1 MKKKR
6 NKKLRRVLAVLAV
19 VVVVCLVAY
28 YAFCYWINASGSL
41 LRSVGLGGDPSQ
53 VDSGSAI
60 VVDGHGRRE
69 GVFTLFVGATDEDG
83 TRTDSMM
90 VLVFDTENH
99 KANIINIPRDSL
111 VKTDRRGAGRKI
123 NAAYGQGIDTM
134 LDEVS
139 TVIGFRPDKYIVA
152 NFQGI
157 AEIVDAI
164 GGVEYDVP
172 FDMNYHDASQDLSIE
187 FKAGKQHLDG
197 EQVVEYLRWRHNDD
211 GTGYEDGDIGRVT
224 KLQDFLTTVG
234 SAVLSPTNVFKI
246 PTIASAVYDNVE
258 TDLTTS
264 QILWIG
270 MQGMELNMS
279 EDVHME
285 TLYGDAAKIEFG
297 EMLWFYVLD
306 RDMILDQINEKFN
319 PYILDRT
326 EDDFDIVTPRTLGV
340 YSENWLEERADRYAS
355 YETDDD
361 DGDDADTDDIGTDE
375 TDTDDD
381 ADDDADE
388 PTQRYYDD
396 D

>member
-6 NKKLRRVLAVLAV
+6 NKRRFRLLAVLAV
-19 VVVVCLVAY
+19 IVAVCAVAY
-28 YAFCYWINASGSL
+28 YAFCYWVNAAGSL
-41 LRSVGLGGDPSQ
+41 VGSDGLPADAAK

-60 VVDGHGRRE
+60 VVDGYGRRD
-69 GVFTLFVGATDEDG
+69 GVFTLFIGATDEDEI
-83 TRTDSMM
+83 RTDSMM
-90 VLVFDTENH
+90 VLVFDTKEH
-99 KANIINIPRDSL
+99 QANIINIPRDSL
-111 VKTDRRGAGRKI
+111 AENDRHGAGRKI

-139 TVIGFRPDKYIVA
+139 TVVGFRPDKYVVA
-152 NFQGI
+152 NFNGI

-197 EQVVEYLRWRHNDD
+197 KQVVEYLRWRHNDD
-211 GTGYEDGDIGRVT
+211 GTGYEDGDIGRVN

-234 SAVLSPTNVFKI
+234 DAVLSPTNVLKI
-246 PTIASAVYDNVE
+246 PTIASAVYNNVE

-264 QILWIG
+264 QILWLG
-270 MQGMELNMS
+270 MQGMELDMG

-285 TLYGDAAKIEFG
+285 TLYGDAAMIDIG
-297 EMLWFYVLD
+297 EKLWFYILD
-306 RDMILDQINEKFN
+306 EDMIIDQINESFN

-326 EDDFDIVTPRTLGV
+326 EDDFDIITPRDLGV
-340 YSENWLEERADRYAS
+340 YSESWLNERAVRYAG
-355 YETDDD
+355 YEHMDVGSGENADGESDDD
-361 DGDDADTDDIGTDE
+361 SDVDRE
-375 TDTDDD
+375 
-381 ADDDADE
+381 
-388 PTQRYYDD
+388 TQRYYDD